1 MLHFKWRIY
10 EEVDFQSVTAPVV
23 INWLLSSIKHRLD
36 LRSDEFI
43 DSTTDDFSIKQ
54 SVAIL
59 GRIHK
64 PSSANFVLFFLN
76 EPYTLTGEAQIFFKK
91 KLLITIRRTNE

>member
-10 EEVDFQSVTAPVV
+10 GERDYQSVTAPVV

-36 LRSDEFI
+36 IESDEFI
-43 DSTTDDFSIKQ
+43 NSTADDFSIKQ
-54 SVAIL
+54 SVEIL
-59 GRIHK
+59 GKIYK
-64 PSSANFVLFFLN
+64 NSSSNFVAFYLN
-76 EPYTLTGEAQIFFKK
+76 KPYTLTGEAQIFFKN

>member
-10 EEVDFQSVTAPVV
+10 GEVDYQSVTAPAV
-23 INWLLSSIKHRLD
+23 INWLLSSNKHRLD
-36 LRSDEFI
+36 IESDEFI
-43 DSTTDDFSIKQ
+43 NSTADEFSIKQ
-54 SVAIL
+54 NVAIL
-59 GRIHK
+59 GRILK
-64 PSSANFVLFFLN
+64 PTSAKFVLFFLN